1 MVGIRWKW
9 KRVLFGAGVV
19 GAIASGGL
27 MCGPTYAYAGD
38 GNKDT
43 PVHFDFTFYQTTA
56 GAGERDKYNATST
69 YIYLDTIDINEV
81 NLYVDGGPNN
91 SNTPLVNCMGG
102 ADAVVTRHKEA
113 KKPYCIRNLVY
124 ERFGAS
130 GIADAELTGWGK
142 GNTGKVTGV
151 WSPDSLRAY
160 TPLNGYCN
168 PDIW

>member
-1 MVGIRWKW
+1 MNGKSGKW
-9 KRVLFGAGVV
+9 KRALLGAGIV
-19 GAIASGGL
+19 GVLASAGL
-27 MCGPTYAYAGD
+27 MCSPAFAYASD

-43 PVHFDFTFYQTTA
+43 PVHFGFTFFQTTA
-56 GAGERDKYNATST
+56 GTAERDKYNATST
-69 YIYLDTIDINEV
+69 YVYLETVDINEV

-91 SNTPLVNCMGG
+91 SNAPLVNCMGG
-102 ADAVVTRHKEA
+102 ADAVVTRYKET
-113 KKPYCIRNLVY
+113 KMPYCIRNLVY

-130 GIADAELTGWGK
+130 GIADAALTGWGK
-142 GNTGKVTGV
+142 GNAGSVTGE